1 MDRAEARYGC
11 PRETRRGQGGR
22 HPPTRSRAS
31 EAAYLEAASVRAFD
45 WLEDELSAH
54 GAPERLQARARRA
67 ARDEV
72 RHARVIRSFAERAG
86 ARVPSLRV
94 KAARA
99 RSLEAMAVEN
109 AVEGCVNET
118 LGAAFALHQARRAR
132 ERGFRATMRRVAD
145 DEVRHAEL
153 AWAVA
158 RWVEG
163 QLSPAARDRVR
174 RAKARAVERA
184 LRSACRPTH
193 IAVVTQLGVPTPRE
207 ARAIALAL
215 ARTLWA

>member
-1 MDRAEARYGC
+1 MGGGEMDRAEARYGC

-118 LGAAFALHQARRAR
+118 LGAASRCTKRGAHGSGGSARRCGASPTTR
-132 ERGFRATMRRVAD
+132 CGTRSSHGRSPDGSRG
-145 DEVRHAEL
+145 
-153 AWAVA
+153 
-158 RWVEG
+158 
-163 QLSPAARDRVR
+163 S
-174 RAKARAVERA
+174 
-184 LRSACRPTH
+184 
-193 IAVVTQLGVPTPRE
+193 
-207 ARAIALAL
+207 
-215 ARTLWA
+215 